1 MGLRELLWDRAWG
14 WGLVGWGLVG
24 WMLLR
29 YWGGHSPCC
38 EGCGWCWH
46 LCSDPCVLPAVWVS
60 EIMLQQTQV
69 ATVIDYYNR
78 WMQVSAPHRVP
89 AGP

>member
-1 MGLRELLWDRAWG
+1 MRGAGVWWDGVWWAGCCCSACDW
-14 WGLVGWGLVG
+14 
-24 WMLLR
+24 

-38 EGCGWCWH
+38 EGCRWHWH
-46 LCSDPCVLPAVWVS
+46 LCSDPWVLPAVWVS

-78 WMQVSAPHRVP
+78 WMQVSTPHGVP

>member
-1 MGLRELLWDRAWG
+1 MRGAGVWWDGVWWAG
-14 WGLVGWGLVG
+14 CCCGACD
-24 WMLLR
+24 R
-29 YWGGHSPCC
+29 YWRGHSPCC
-38 EGCGWCWH
+38 EGCGWRWH
-46 LCSDPCVLPAVWVS
+46 LCSDPCMLLAVWVS

-78 WMQVSAPHRVP
+78 WMQVSAPHRVA